1 MQRLL
6 NVKREERKR
15 FLTRP
20 LRLPS
25 PQSILHFQHIA
36 NQFTLSDNDKYHCK
50 CISVCVPLLCV
61 HFFIH
66 SNWRQSLVASTQK
79 TCVCF
84 HGNSGLNTSPS
95 RWSDDEGVHRF
106 SADTPVFTAG
116 RRHVTRL
123 RWWQG
128 NCFLLSL
135 RVAATGPFQRAMLDG
150 MKKYGLR
157 FPEHSRNAVNSV
169 LVPELLCTSEEG
181 VERLSH
187 SWGPNCEKL
196 AC

>member
-1 MQRLL
+1 MW
-6 NVKREERKR
+6 REERKR

-50 CISVCVPLLCV
+50 RISVCVCV
-61 HFFIH
+61 
-66 SNWRQSLVASTQK
+66 SLFCAFLFASTVTGDRDLWQAPKK

-84 HGNSGLNTSPS
+84 HGNSGSNTSPS
-95 RWSDDEGVHRF
+95 RWSDDEAVHRF

-135 RVAATGPFQRAMLDG
+135 RVAATGLFQRAMLDG
-150 MKKYGLR
+150 MRKIWLT
-157 FPEHSRNAVNSV
+157 
-169 LVPELLCTSEEG
+169 VPGTQ
-181 VERLSH
+181 
-187 SWGPNCEKL
+187 
-196 AC
+196 